1 MIILLLTPYFLFCE
15 KEMNIIN
22 NKDLNEIMKNFI
34 GFLNEIFE
42 ANSTLIHI
50 FSFNFWKIILSRHFT
65 IANLNKNDENLE
77 IVLFSTKRTYL
88 SMFFF

>member
-1 MIILLLTPYFLFCE
+1 MIKLIFELIILLLTPYFLFCE

-34 GFLNEIFE
+34 RFLNEIFE

-50 FSFNFWKIILSRHFT
+50 FFFKVLKNYSFMTIHDYIL
-65 IANLNKNDENLE
+65 IKNNEN
-77 IVLFSTKRTYL
+77 
-88 SMFFF
+88 